1 MNLSMKWTEK
11 LGYAFIFTI
20 VIAGVVM
27 SHVNLEYYQGVY
39 TREDGFVE
47 WLTVIGLLAGAST
60 CFYRAKVLARFRTP
74 WFILGLVGM
83 GCLFIFGAGE
93 EISWGQ
99 RIFNWNIP
107 DFFRENNSQGETN
120 LHNLV
125 VGGTKLNK
133 LVFGLILSIVI
144 AFYFLILPPL
154 YRKFE
159 KLKKLVDKFA
169 VPIPKN
175 THIIAYLTLFGL
187 SKLIVGHKPGEILE
201 FGGCWIF
208 YLMILEPFNRP
219 LFSRKIFKR

>member
-1 MNLSMKWTEK
+1 MNMKWTEK
-11 LGYAFIFTI
+11 LGYFFIFAV
-20 VIAGVVM
+20 VITGVVL
-27 SHVNLEYYQGVY
+27 SHVDLEYYQGVY

-47 WLTVIGLLAGAST
+47 WLTVFGLLAGAST
-60 CFYRAKVLARFRTP
+60 CFYRAKVLAKFRSP
-74 WFILGLVGM
+74 WFVLGLVGM

-99 RIFNWNIP
+99 RIFNWHIP
-107 DFFRENNSQGETN
+107 EFFAKNNSQGETN

-125 VGGTKLNK
+125 VGGTKINK
-133 LVFGLILSIVI
+133 LVFGLFLTICVVI
-144 AFYFLILPPL
+144 YFLILPVL
-154 YRKFE
+154 YRKVE
-159 KLKKLVDKFA
+159 KIKDLVDKFA

-187 SKLIVGHKPGEILE
+187 SQLIVGHKPGEILE

-219 LFSRKIFKR
+219 IFSRRSFNR

>member
-1 MNLSMKWTEK
+1 MNMKWTEK
-11 LGYAFIFTI
+11 LGYFFIFAV
-20 VIAGVVM
+20 VITGVVL
-27 SHVNLEYYQGVY
+27 SHVDLEYYQGVY

-47 WLTVIGLLAGAST
+47 WLTVFGLLAGAST
-60 CFYRAKVLARFRTP
+60 CFYRAKVLAKFRSP
-74 WFILGLVGM
+74 WFVLGLVGM

-99 RIFNWNIP
+99 RIFNWHIP
-107 DFFRENNSQGETN
+107 EFFAKNNSQGETN

-125 VGGTKLNK
+125 VGGTKINK
-133 LVFGLILSIVI
+133 LIFGLFLTICVVI
-144 AFYFLILPPL
+144 YFLILPVL
-154 YRKFE
+154 YRKVE
-159 KLKKLVDKFA
+159 KIKELVDKFA

-187 SKLIVGHKPGEILE
+187 SQLIVGHKPGEILE

-219 LFSRKIFKR
+219 IFSRRSFNR